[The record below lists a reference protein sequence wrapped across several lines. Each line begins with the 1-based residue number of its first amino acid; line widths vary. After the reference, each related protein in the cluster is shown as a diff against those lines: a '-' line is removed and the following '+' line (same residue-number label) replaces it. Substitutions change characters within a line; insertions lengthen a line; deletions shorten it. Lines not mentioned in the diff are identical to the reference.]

1 MSDRYLGKFAGV
13 VMDNNDPDG
22 LCRIDVSVPSVLT
35 GSTGW
40 CIPALPYAAPGAG
53 LAVVPPV
60 GASVWVEWPDGD
72 LAKPPIWSG
81 AWFTSGNGVQG
92 AGPNTILLVTPGGH
106 KIEISDDSNAI
117 TFTNAPEGEF
127 RCNTNGNGRQVVCVD
142 RHSRNGTFKYTIRL
156 QQEGRNFEPLDPNVV
171 NN

>member
-13 VMDNNDPDG
+13 VVDNDDPDG
-22 LCRIDVSVPSVLT
+22 LCRIDVIGPVRARRVDRLVPA
-35 GSTGW
+35 GA
-40 CIPALPYAAPGAG
+40 ALRQPHGAG

-81 AWFTSGNGVQG
+81 AWFTAGNGVPG

-106 KIEISDDSNAI
+106 KIEVSDDSNAI
-117 TFTNAPEGEF
+117 TLTASGGASITIGPDGI
-127 RCNTNGNGRQVVCVD
+127 TLDNGQGAKIELASATVSINGQSLQV
-142 RHSRNGTFKYTIRL
+142 S
-156 QQEGRNFEPLDPNVV
+156 
-171 NN
+171 

>member
-1 MSDRYLGKFAGV
+1 VSDRYLGKFAGV

-40 CIPALPYAAPGAG
+40 CIPALPYAAPGTG

-117 TFTNAPEGEF
+117 TFTASGGASITIGPDGI
-127 RCNTNGNGRQVVCVD
+127 TLDNGQGAKIELAGATVSLNDQSLQV
-142 RHSRNGTFKYTIRL
+142 S
-156 QQEGRNFEPLDPNVV
+156 
-171 NN
+171 

>member
-1 MSDRYLGKFAGV
+1 VSDRYLGKFAGV

-40 CIPALPYAAPGAG
+40 CIPALPYAAPGTGQVA
-53 LAVVPPV
+53 VPPV

-72 LAKPPIWSG
+72 LGKPPIWSG
-81 AWFTSGNGVQG
+81 AAFTSGNGVPG

-117 TFTNAPEGEF
+117 TLTASSGASITLGPDGI
-127 RCNTNGNGRQVVCVD
+127 TLDNGQGAKVELAGATVSLNDQSLQV
-142 RHSRNGTFKYTIRL
+142 T
-156 QQEGRNFEPLDPNVV
+156 
-171 NN
+171 

>member
-1 MSDRYLGKFAGV
+1 VTDRYLGKFAGV
-13 VMDNNDPDG
+13 VVDNNDPDG

-40 CIPALPYAAPGAG
+40 CLPALPYAGSKAG

-60 GASVWVEWPDGD
+60 GASVWVEWPNGD

-81 AWFTSGNGVQG
+81 ASFTSGSGVPG

-106 KIEISDDSNAI
+106 KIEISDASHAI
-117 TFTNAPEGEF
+117 TLTASGGASI
-127 RCNTNGNGRQVVCVD
+127 TIDDNGITLDNGQGAKVERAGGTVSVNDDSLQV
-142 RHSRNGTFKYTIRL
+142 S
-156 QQEGRNFEPLDPNVV
+156 
-171 NN
+171 

>member
-53 LAVVPPV
+53 LAVVPPPSDWV
-60 GASVWVEWPDGD
+60 PIALPVPSFSATCCTPWPSVP
-72 LAKPPIWSG
+72 
-81 AWFTSGNGVQG
+81 
-92 AGPNTILLVTPGGH
+92 
-106 KIEISDDSNAI
+106 
-117 TFTNAPEGEF
+117 
-127 RCNTNGNGRQVVCVD
+127 
-142 RHSRNGTFKYTIRL
+142 
-156 QQEGRNFEPLDPNVV
+156 
-171 NN
+171 

>member
-1 MSDRYLGKFAGV
+1 VSTPYLGKFAGV
-13 VMDNNDPDG
+13 VVDNNDPDG

-40 CIPALPYAAPGAG
+40 CLPALPYAASGAG

-81 AWFTSGNGVQG
+81 AWYTAGNGVQG

-106 KIEISDDSNAI
+106 KVEISDDSKAI
-117 TFTNAPEGEF
+117 TLTASGGASI
-127 RCNTNGNGRQVVCVD
+127 TVGDNGITLDNGKGAKVELAQAMVSINGQKFQV
-142 RHSRNGTFKYTIRL
+142 S
-156 QQEGRNFEPLDPNVV
+156 
-171 NN
+171 